1 MVVLVENSNLR
12 GWPCRI
18 TQFNCYKIAVLVS
31 LLCLIHRIDS
41 NLHPTPLLE
50 NSNLN
55 VYLTSTITIFHCL
68 TYCNSYGV
76 KKRCFEEGHFTT

>member
-18 TQFNCYKIAVLVS
+18 TQFNCHKIAVLVS

-41 NLHPTPLLE
+41 NLHPMPLLE

-55 VYLTSTITIFHCL
+55 V
-68 TYCNSYGV
+68 
-76 KKRCFEEGHFTT
+76 